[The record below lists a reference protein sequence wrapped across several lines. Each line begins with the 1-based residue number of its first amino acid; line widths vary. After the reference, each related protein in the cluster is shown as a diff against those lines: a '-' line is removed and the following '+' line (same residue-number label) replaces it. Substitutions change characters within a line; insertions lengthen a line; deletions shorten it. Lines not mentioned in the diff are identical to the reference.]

1 MPKPSVGD
9 IIRLSDLLPLFDL
22 LDNNT
27 SKGHIGQ
34 IIFYSNNI
42 SPQNT
47 LICDGSEISRDT
59 YSELFNVI
67 GTIYGE
73 GDSVTTFNLP
83 DLRDQWILCAGTEH
97 ETGENIEEGLPN
109 ITGVTG
115 GSNGYCY
122 SGGGGAFLGSGPRG
136 YIPQIQAKNPGNC
149 SVLNIDASCSSAV
162 YGASDHVT
170 PKSIVLTPCIIYE

>member
-27 SKGHIGQ
+27 SKGYIGQ

-59 YSELFNVI
+59 YSELFNII

-97 ETGENIEEGLPN
+97 EAGAEVAEGLPN
-109 ITGVTG
+109 ITGEIITI
-115 GSNGYCY
+115 SGY
-122 SGGGGAFLGSGPRG
+122 GTGAFLSYGTSA
-136 YIPQIQAKNPGNC
+136 YNC
-149 SVLNIDASCSSAV
+149 STGGQGFYHTNFAASRVSAI
-162 YGASDHVT
+162 YGASTHVT

>member
-83 DLRDQWILCAGTEH
+83 DLRDQWILCAGTTH
-97 ETGENIEEGLPN
+97 ETGEKVEEGLPN
-109 ITGVTG
+109 ITGGSSAAGVTENFAGYGAFRTGPATGVFFGTG
-115 GSNGYCY
+115 GATY
-122 SGGGGAFLGSGPRG
+122 
-136 YIPQIQAKNPGNC
+136 PQHNFDF
-149 SVLNIDASCSSAV
+149 DASRSSAV

-170 PKSIVLTPCIIYE
+170 PKSMVLTPCIIYE